1 MASLHIITLLLLATA
16 SSVQAGLSDQT
27 FSWVDLSAGVAGTVG
42 ICVFFVGIGF
52 LIHDLGF
59 REYLAE
65 VRTNGETF
73 AQDLPDFILSE
84 PTLIG
89 AKSLSE
95 LDKVDIDDEIDPPSD
110 VGVVIEDEMPVY
122 DGMAEASTGL

>member
-1 MASLHIITLLLLATA
+1 M
-16 SSVQAGLSDQT
+16 
-27 FSWVDLSAGVAGTVG
+27 
-42 ICVFFVGIGF
+42 GIGF

-73 AQDLPDFILSE
+73 VQDLPDLTLSE
-84 PTLIG
+84 PTITG

-95 LDKVDIDDEIDPPSD
+95 LEKVDIDDEIDPPSD
-110 VGVVIEDEMPVY
+110 GVGVVIEDEMQVY